1 MSTPHLRPATL
12 SDMGI
17 LFAWKNDSTV
27 RASAFN
33 TEPVTLEEHTRWF
46 ESALRNPDIR
56 IYILEQDTTAIGQVR
71 INKTDGVALI
81 DYSIDKTYREKGF
94 GKKLSACLR
103 KNARMMIPSLPESRG
118 EKKNIATRR
127 VFERLEYTAIEKGEY
142 MDYTKPTKVIGRGYT
157 HRVIIQSSYL
167 TEWRAA

>member
-33 TEPVTLEEHTRWF
+33 TEPVPLEEHTRWF

-56 IYILEQDTTAIGQVR
+56 IYILENEGKAIGQVR
-71 INKTDGVALI
+71 INKSGGVALI
-81 DYSIDKTYREKGF
+81 DYSIDKTYRKKGF
-94 GKKLSACLR
+94 GKEIIRLLERECNEDCSISVLKA
-103 KNARMMIPSLPESRG
+103 EV
-118 EKKNIATRR
+118 KKENVASRR
-127 VFERLEYTAIEKGEY
+127 VFDRLGYTVIEKGDF
-142 MDYTKPTKVIGRGYT
+142 MIYTKLTNVIGGVV
-157 HRVIIQSSYL
+157 HL
-167 TEWRAA
+167 